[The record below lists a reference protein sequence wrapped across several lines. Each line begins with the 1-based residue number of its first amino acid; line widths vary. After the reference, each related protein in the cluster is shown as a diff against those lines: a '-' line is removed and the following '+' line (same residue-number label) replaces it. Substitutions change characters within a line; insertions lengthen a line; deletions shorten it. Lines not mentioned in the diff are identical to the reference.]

1 MFACCSGCIEKL
13 VGVDSKCPE
22 CGAFAW
28 VKDMKT
34 NRQLANTVAMCA
46 KMRMLLGSD
55 DDINSDDD
63 NDDDELRINDSSPT
77 DTRGI
82 VSIKKNQSMSCSIQI
97 QAKINSIQ
105 FKPKIP
111 GDYKTF
117 SAKTP
122 IKNLAILNPS
132 ISEPHTIDE

>member
-63 NDDDELRINDSSPT
+63 NDDDELRINESSPT

-82 VSIKKNQSMSCSIQI
+82 ASIKKKSINVMFNPNSSQDQFNSI
-97 QAKINSIQ
+97 QAKDPWRLQNLFS
-105 FKPKIP
+105 K
-111 GDYKTF
+111 DTYKK
-117 SAKTP
+117 SGHP
-122 IKNLAILNPS
+122 
-132 ISEPHTIDE
+132 